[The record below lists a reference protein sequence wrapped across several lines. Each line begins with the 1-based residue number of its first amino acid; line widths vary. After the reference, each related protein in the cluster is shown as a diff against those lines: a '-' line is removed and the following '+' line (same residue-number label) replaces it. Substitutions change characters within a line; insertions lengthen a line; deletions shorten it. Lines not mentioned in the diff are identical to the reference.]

1 MPVTAVLGASR
12 AELLPLLVCPV
23 PGADTMQATWDAVCA
38 VAVGGRHML
47 FWAIEILGHAFRALL
62 DSLFSGKAK
71 TRFLASFLGIV
82 EDSLIY

>member
-1 MPVTAVLGASR
+1 MDPQRPTPSDVARCS
-12 AELLPLLVCPV
+12 
-23 PGADTMQATWDAVCA
+23 PGATAIAPRTRHQATWDAVCA
-38 VAVGGRHML
+38 VAVGGRLML
-47 FWAIEILGHAFRALL
+47 FWAIEILGHAYRALL

>member
-1 MPVTAVLGASR
+1 MTGCALN
-12 AELLPLLVCPV
+12 ELKYEVMCEGV
-23 PGADTMQATWDAVCA
+23 
-38 VAVGGRHML
+38 
-47 FWAIEILGHAFRALL
+47 LGHAFRALL